1 MNTNPIPVPILY
13 EPEADSCLFSG
24 GLETKPTKIQASGG
38 RKPPDSPSIDDRGL
52 CLFFTSS
59 KRKRRTNN
67 ALGNRIPS
75 PLVYLFLTSRIFV
88 RSHA

>member
-1 MNTNPIPVPILY
+1 MNTNSIPIPILY

-38 RKPPDSPSIDDRGL
+38 RKPPDSGSIDDRGL

-59 KRKRRTNN
+59 KLSDGQIMHL
-67 ALGNRIPS
+67 AIGEI
-75 PLVYLFLTSRIFV
+75 VV
-88 RSHA
+88 

>member
-13 EPEADSCLFSG
+13 EPEADSYLFSG

-38 RKPPDSPSIDDRGL
+38 RKPPDSRSIDDRGL
-52 CLFFTSS
+52 CLFFTS
-59 KRKRRTNN
+59 RTRERRTNQ
-67 ALGNRIPS
+67 AIGNRIPS

>member
-1 MNTNPIPVPILY
+1 MNSIPVPILN

-38 RKPPDSPSIDDRGL
+38 RKPPDSRSIDDRGL
-52 CLFFTSS
+52 CLFFT
-59 KRKRRTNN
+59 RQNPQRRTNQ
-67 ALGNRIPS
+67 AIGNRIPS